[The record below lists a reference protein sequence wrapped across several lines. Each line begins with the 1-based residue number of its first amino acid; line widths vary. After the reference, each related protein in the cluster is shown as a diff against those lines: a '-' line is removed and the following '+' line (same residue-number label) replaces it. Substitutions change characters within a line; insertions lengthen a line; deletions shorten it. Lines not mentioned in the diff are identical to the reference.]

1 MEENDPFTDLDVR
14 VTRGLERI
22 GVRELNQSTSA
33 ALQRVREGHSYTVT
47 DRGVPIAHL
56 IPVRQSDRV
65 LDQLVATGRAHPPRI
80 PQGTVPMPPV
90 LGDPGVDSAA
100 ALAADR
106 EDERW

>member
-1 MEENDPFTDLDVR
+1 MSERDLVEELDVR
-14 VTRGLERI
+14 VWRGSERI

-33 ALQRVREGHSYTVT
+33 TLQRVREGHAYTVT

-56 IPVRQSDRV
+56 TPVRQRDRV
-65 LDQLVATGRAHPPRI
+65 LDQLVLSGRAQPPRI
-80 PQGTVPMPPV
+80 PQGPVSMPPV
-90 LGDPGVDSAA
+90 LGDPDVDSAA